1 MVKVKYSKFVLLPI
15 VASQKKSKSR
25 KTYLKPSDS
34 LELSGSTRNYPEDA
48 WLFNKKLESLQSKFT
63 PITQSENYDSTDA
76 FMYRIWISGKIKQL
90 PHLCFEIGTLSI
102 AQFISL
108 HTVDRQTSTQ
118 GWDVRKLKKHQRDKL
133 PGTTASVVCSSSV
146 SLIITGDVSYR
157 NYSNVSLQLAPINV
171 DCHKQLMPG
180 ALKSYYGDDSRRLGS
195 GNLPCP
201 TEKEQEKNMEHT
213 LELKP

>member
-1 MVKVKYSKFVLLPI
+1 MKWIIEKYWTFAYGATWGI
-15 VASQKKSKSR
+15 VQAALIGYDSDGESQIFEVCTTSYCCKPKKSKSR

-90 PHLCFEIGTLSI
+90 PHLCFEIGTSSI

-108 HTVDRQTSTQ
+108 HTVDGQTSTQ

-146 SLIITGDVSYR
+146 SLIITGHVSF
-157 NYSNVSLQLAPINV
+157 
-171 DCHKQLMPG
+171 
-180 ALKSYYGDDSRRLGS
+180 
-195 GNLPCP
+195 
-201 TEKEQEKNMEHT
+201 
-213 LELKP
+213 